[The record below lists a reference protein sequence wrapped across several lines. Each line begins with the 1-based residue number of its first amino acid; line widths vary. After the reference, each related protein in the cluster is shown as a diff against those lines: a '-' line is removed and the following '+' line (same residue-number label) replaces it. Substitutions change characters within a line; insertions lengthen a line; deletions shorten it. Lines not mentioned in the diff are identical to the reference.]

1 MAVVIS
7 WDDPRSL
14 RLTATGV
21 LTGAELV
28 DANRKFFAT
37 ELGRF
42 AEAETWLSDYTECTV
57 GDFPSELVRDLV
69 EISVRVSSV
78 NPRLRVA
85 LAVTPDLLFGIGRMW
100 ESLAAQTGWEAGVF
114 RSLAEAEAWLGK
126 GAADA

>member
-1 MAVVIS
+1 VAVVIS
-7 WDDPRSL
+7 WDDPHSL
-14 RLTATGV
+14 RLKATGV

-28 DANRKFFAT
+28 EANRAFFAT
-37 ELGRF
+37 ELDQF
-42 AEAETWLSDYTECTV
+42 ADAATWLSDYTDCTV

-69 EISVRVSSV
+69 EISVRVSRV

-114 RSLAEAEAWLGK
+114 RSLAEAERWLGR
-126 GAADA
+126 GSADA

>member
-1 MAVVIS
+1 
-7 WDDPRSL
+7 
-14 RLTATGV
+14 V

-28 DANRKFFAT
+28 AANREFFAT
-37 ELGRF
+37 ALDRF

-69 EISVRVSSV
+69 EISVRVSRV

-100 ESLAAQTGWEAGVF
+100 DSLAAQTGWKSGIF

>member
-7 WDDPRSL
+7 WDDPHAL

-28 DANRKFFAT
+28 EANREFFAT
-37 ELGRF
+37 ELDRF
-42 AEAETWLSDYTECTV
+42 AKAETWLSDYTDCTV
-57 GDFPSELVRDLV
+57 GDFPAELVRDLV
-69 EISVRVSSV
+69 EISVRVSRV

-100 ESLAAQTGWEAGVF
+100 EALAAQTGWAAGVF